1 ELANEFALGHQRSEG
16 KRTDALRFHSRLQR
30 FRKFGVTDIRDTD
43 WLRVLGVAGP
53 WRVTINSAPIPIRQP
68 APSDE
73 PHDPRLIEQQDRR
86 ALAAQRTV
94 NSIQSRV
101 IHALVAIGAVQSVR
115 ELMQRDLLFAFLR

>member
-1 ELANEFALGHQRSEG
+1 SKLARNIDCEIDLGIAEDVRSLVVGHELANEFALGHQRSEG

-43 WLRVLGVAGP
+43 WLRVLGVARP

-94 NSIQSRV
+94 NSIQ
-101 IHALVAIGAVQSVR
+101 
-115 ELMQRDLLFAFLR
+115 